1 MTVEQDPADDV
12 AMQAATDPAPED
24 FFLTPVAVPRRQNQ
38 MLALGL
44 IFVVVVV
51 LAIVLTLTLLIHYDH
66 MPSLL
71 SYFT

>member
-1 MTVEQDPADDV
+1 MTVKLEELEAESD
-12 AMQAATDPAPED
+12 QAAEEL
-24 FFLTPVAVPRRQNQ
+24 FLSPDAVPRRHNQ

-44 IFVVVVV
+44 VLVAILV
-51 LAIVLTLTLLIHYDH
+51 LATVVTLTMLIHYDH

>member
-1 MTVEQDPADDV
+1 MTVEQGEAEAVTPEDA
-12 AMQAATDPAPED
+12 APESL
-24 FFLTPVAVPRRQNQ
+24 FLPPDAVPRRRNQ

-44 IFVVVVV
+44 VFVAIVV
-51 LAIVLTLTLLIHYDH
+51 LAVVLTLVLLIHDDH